1 MGPISVVLLVAF
13 VIICA
18 LSVLLVLVQDQ
29 DNSGMGGMLGGG
41 NSAAFGAHS
50 ASVLTK
56 ATAVLVALF
65 FVVVF
70 ALAFAN
76 KKSAKGH
83 SDTLSEAAK
92 TMNIQGDASKDA
104 SAADWWKE
112 NTESKEAPASTVEN
126 NAVESTSSD
135 SNAVENTSAE
145 AASEVA
151 PVENTAAEPTAEVV
165 AEPVVETAATEAP
178 VSEESAAVVETVAP
192 AEAAAN

>member
-1 MGPISVVLLVAF
+1 MGAISIVLLVAF

-126 NAVESTSSD
+126 NAVE
-135 SNAVENTSAE
+135 NTSAE

-165 AEPVVETAATEAP
+165 AEPAVEAATTEAP